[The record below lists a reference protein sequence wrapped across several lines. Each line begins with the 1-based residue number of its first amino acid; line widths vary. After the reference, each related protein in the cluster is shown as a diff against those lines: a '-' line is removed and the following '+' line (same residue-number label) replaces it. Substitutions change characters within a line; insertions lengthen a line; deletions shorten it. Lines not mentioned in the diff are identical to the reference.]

1 MRVVWV
7 LLAMA
12 GFVLLC
18 GLIGGIVGGVRR
30 LLSML
35 EGWDL

>member
-12 GFVLLC
+12 AFVALC
-18 GLIGGIVGGVRR
+18 FVVGGVRR